1 MSATPPLR
9 RASLTASYRDLSE
22 RQIRSR
28 LDGEL
33 SDAERVTAQ
42 AELLRRGIESDAHD
56 TTPATGFAPTS
67 ALDLIEAAE
76 GSAAAG
82 ASAGAGTERR
92 GRGARVLA
100 WLLVAAIVVGG
111 AAVFAYRHWH

>member
-9 RASLTASYRDLSE
+9 RLSLTASYRDLSE
-22 RQIRSR
+22 RQIRSK

-76 GSAAAG
+76 GN
-82 ASAGAGTERR
+82 AGAGARPDARLPAR
-92 GRGARVLA
+92 GRGARVIT
-100 WLLVAAIVVGG
+100 WLLVPAIVLGG

>member
-9 RASLTASYRDLSE
+9 RVSLTASYRDLSE

-28 LDGEL
+28 LDGDL

-56 TTPATGFAPTS
+56 TTPATGFAPTG
-67 ALDLIEAAE
+67 ALDLIEAA
-76 GSAAAG
+76 GDNAAARVV
-82 ASAGAGTERR
+82 ADPRAAGRSTRM
-92 GRGARVLA
+92 LT
-100 WLLVAAIVVGG
+100 WLLVPAVVLGG
-111 AAVFAYRHWH
+111 AALFAYRHWH